1 MRIRVLFIF
10 TQINRYQHRGKENC
24 LKIHQWKRSGK
35 KINLVPEAGD
45 ILEREE
51 IVLES
56 EKRLKISCVYNAM
69 NAKNYFIAFH

>member
-1 MRIRVLFIF
+1 MRIRFFFHFYITQSLSTSRKRKLF
-10 TQINRYQHRGKENC
+10 EDSPVE
-24 LKIHQWKRSGK
+24 RSGK

-51 IVLES
+51 VVFES